1 VYEFKRYICVWNSKT
16 LRYLS
21 RKQVQTISRLKGLL
35 DGGGDAGLLT
45 SRGVVA
51 IVVVAV
57 SVVVGSSETGG
68 SRNLA
73 VGTYT
78 GRALVVGVL
87 VVTVLV
93 LVDTSDLG
101 LKVLQRN
108 SGENGVLVNNRG
120 IVDLLVDGD
129 GGVNVGVLDGLPV
142 DDRLDGLVDVVV
154 DVLGGNSGGGNHV
167 PVDIINNLAVG
178 VKVSLLLELLS
189 VLGKH
194 VVFRLPSQ
202 FLCDLE
208 LVLCGQHLVVNNRL
222 NPVLVVVNVPLPVN
236 SLDLLDSLVSGD
248 VLLDDGGGG
257 LGADLGGVGLV
268 GTGQESLDVVN
279 DSPSGGSGGGVVVV
293 VGSHFK

>member
-78 GRALVVGVL
+78 GRALIIGVL

-167 PVDIINNLAVG
+167 PVNIINNLAVG

-194 VVFRLPSQ
+194 VVFRLPRE
-202 FLCDLE
+202 LRGHLV
-208 LVLCGQHLVVNNRL
+208 LVLCGQYLVVNNRL

-257 LGADLGGVGLV
+257 LGADLGGVSLV

-279 DSPSGGSGGGVVVV
+279 DSSSGGSGGGVVVV

>member
-1 VYEFKRYICVWNSKT
+1 M
-16 LRYLS
+16 
-21 RKQVQTISRLKGLL
+21 SRLKDLL
-35 DGGGDAGLLT
+35 DGGGDSGLL
-45 SRGVVA
+45 SSGGVVA
-51 IVVVAV
+51 VVLVVTVGVVLAV
-57 SVVVGSSETGG
+57 GVRSGEA
-68 SRNLA
+68 SRSLA

-78 GRALVVGVL
+78 GRAFIVGMLVRLVSVL
-87 VVTVLV
+87 VN
-93 LVDTSDLG
+93 TSDLG

-167 PVDIINNLAVG
+167 PVNVINNLAVG

-194 VVFRLPSQ
+194 VVFRLPRE
-202 FLCDLE
+202 LRGHLV
-208 LVLCGQHLVVNNRL
+208 LVLCGQYLVVNNRL

-279 DSPSGGSGGGVVVV
+279 DSSSGGSGSGVVVV